1 MQLVLKE
8 LQGFGLEKTE
18 LILRKPMELIWD
30 SLQVVII
37 FRILVNLIVAFIMGM
52 EHLVIITI
60 IWLQKWEISL
70 MEPQIQIIMALPLFL
85 NNNQNLLWL
94 MLKRKLKCKN
104 LQ

>member
-8 LQGFGLEKTE
+8 LQGFGLEKIE
-18 LILRKPMELIWD
+18 LILRKLMELIWD

-37 FRILVNLIVAFIMGM
+37 FRILVNLIVAFIMDM

-70 MEPQIQIIMALPLFL
+70 MEPQIQIIMDLPLFL